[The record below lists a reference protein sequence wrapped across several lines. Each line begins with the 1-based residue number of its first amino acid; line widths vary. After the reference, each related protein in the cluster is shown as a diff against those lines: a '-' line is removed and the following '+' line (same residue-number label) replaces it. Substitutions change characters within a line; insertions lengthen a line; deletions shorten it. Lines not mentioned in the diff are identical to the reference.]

1 MCVFTESKSDNS
13 DGDDDKGDNSNKEK
27 DEKDEKDEN
36 GEVDLDADVVDPP
49 RPCFSMPPRTC
60 CELYSIFSVAMFQ
73 LQ

>member
-13 DGDDDKGDNSNKEK
+13 DSDDDKGDNSNKEK
-27 DEKDEKDEN
+27 DEKDEKPEN
-36 GEVDLDADVVDPP
+36 DEVDLDADVVDPP